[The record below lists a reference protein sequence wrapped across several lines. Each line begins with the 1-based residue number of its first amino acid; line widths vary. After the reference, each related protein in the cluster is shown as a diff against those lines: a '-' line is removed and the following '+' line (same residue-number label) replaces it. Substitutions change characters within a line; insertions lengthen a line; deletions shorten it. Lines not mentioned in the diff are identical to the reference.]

1 MHQTKKD
8 LATFFVNDINE
19 NHIILDENDSK
30 HAIKVLRLKKGDV
43 IDIINGSGI
52 RAKGEIIENHPKKT
66 TVRLFDK
73 IHFPKLTTLSLAFC
87 PTKNNDR
94 NDWIIEKA
102 TEIGVT
108 DFYLIYS
115 QNSERRKINHERIK
129 KITVSALK
137 QSGNLWLPK
146 IHGLMNYKEFINN
159 NLSIQN
165 KFIAHCKGSKKNEL
179 TTLVKSSEPQLLVI
193 GPEGDFTLEEINLAE
208 EKGFKMVSI
217 GENRLRTETACI
229 TGISL
234 LKLI

>member
-1 MHQTKKD
+1 

-73 IHFPKLTTLSLAFC
+73 IHFPKSTTLSLAFC

-102 TEIGVT
+102 TEIGAT

-115 QNSERRKINHERIK
+115 QNSERRKINLERIK

-146 IHGLMNYKEFINN
+146 IHGLMNYIEFINN

-165 KFIAHCKGSKKNEL
+165 KFIAHCKDSKKNEL
-179 TTLVKSSEPQLLVI
+179 TTLVKSNESQLLVI
-193 GPEGDFTLEEINLAE
+193 GPEGDLTLEEINLAE

-229 TGISL
+229 TGVSL

>member
-66 TVRLFDK
+66 TVQLFDK
-73 IHFPKLTTLSLAFC
+73 IYFPKSTTLSLAFC

-102 TEIGVT
+102 TEIGAT

-115 QNSERRKINHERIK
+115 QNSERRKINLERIK

-165 KFIAHCKGSKKNEL
+165 KFIAHCKDSKKNEL

-193 GPEGDFTLEEINLAE
+193 GPEGDFTSEEINLAE

-229 TGISL
+229 TGVSL